1 MSLAAVVII
10 FSFGI
15 VMLFMSVEIIE
26 DKTSQEI
33 ELQEIPNILGNA
45 NEIISDTRNATK
57 YELKN
62 FINNTSAAL
71 QNTTQVQK
79 FQQLWENP

>member
-1 MSLAAVVII
+1 MRENLPISLAAVVII

-15 VMLFMSVEIIE
+15 VMLFVSIEVIE

-45 NEIISDTRNATK
+45 
-57 YELKN
+57 
-62 FINNTSAAL
+62 L
-71 QNTTQVQK
+71 QNTTQVQT